1 MPIRGYIIEKYNAMT
16 NAYTCYRLVQE
27 ASALDMYLQIVVI
40 HDTVVSPHGVI
51 NHGKILEPVDFVI
64 NRYKWGRE
72 KDAINALATRSY
84 NPLTAYNIYINKF
97 EQVRRLH
104 SKAFLIPK
112 YLLGTSRLPFSS
124 IVEQLG
130 LPFVGK
136 GLESSMGEEIVC
148 IRDKASYEEL
158 SLNYPSSKEWLFEE
172 FISES
177 YGRDLRFYSIRG
189 EAVACMQRTSQ
200 GDFRANVALGASV
213 EPFPVTSGIR
223 TIAADIYEQT
233 GLDLADCLPAGQKA
247 YVAAP
252 MRWCGVM
259 LALKDRLPGLH
270 PYCARVI
277 CSSYLPDWRPGVDYR
292 TVYSAHKAMGG
303 GVTIDLIHEW
313 DYLVELF
320 GVPEKLY
327 NFKGTYSDLEID
339 SDDLSVYIARYPTL
353 LAEVH
358 LDYFGR
364 GYRRSIELFCHDGSY
379 LADFGAG
386 TLPLPDGTVQHYEE
400 DVNRRYEREM
410 EYYVDYALTGSGES
424 CNPPALALNVLKLT
438 LGENVQ

>member
-1 MPIRGYIIEKYNAMT
+1 MPIRGYIIEKYNTMT
-16 NAYTCYRLVQE
+16 NAYTCNRLVQE
-27 ASALDMYLQIVVI
+27 ASALDMDLQIVGI

-84 NPLTAYNIYINKF
+84 NP
-97 EQVRRLH
+97 
-104 SKAFLIPK
+104 
-112 YLLGTSRLPFSS
+112 LGTSRLPFSS

-189 EAVACMQRTSQ
+189 EAVACMQRISQ

-213 EPFPVTSGIR
+213 EPYPVTSGIR

-233 GLDLADCLPAGQKA
+233 GLDFLGIDLLFGREKPYFCEIN
-247 YVAAP
+247 
-252 MRWCGVM
+252 VM
-259 LALKDRLPGLH
+259 PGLEG
-270 PYCARVI
+270 I
-277 CSSYLPDWRPGVDYR
+277 E
-292 TVYSAHKAMGG
+292 KASGINVAG
-303 GVTIDLIHEW
+303 KIIETIQ
-313 DYLVELF
+313 
-320 GVPEKLY
+320 
-327 NFKGTYSDLEID
+327 SDF
-339 SDDLSVYIARYPTL
+339 T
-353 LAEVH
+353 
-358 LDYFGR
+358 
-364 GYRRSIELFCHDGSY
+364 
-379 LADFGAG
+379 
-386 TLPLPDGTVQHYEE
+386 
-400 DVNRRYEREM
+400 
-410 EYYVDYALTGSGES
+410 
-424 CNPPALALNVLKLT
+424 
-438 LGENVQ
+438 

>member
-1 MPIRGYIIEKYNAMT
+1 MSGSKAPTLIPTDCFVLRTTTILPNIRISWDYHPTFMPLCFLLYAGYCSFFNRRTIFLAILTTFCYVNHENTEITRCLMPIKGYIIEKYNAMT
-16 NAYTCYRLVQE
+16 NAYTCNRLVQE
-27 ASALDMYLQIVVI
+27 ASALDMDLQIVGI
-40 HDTVVSPHGVI
+40 HDTTVSMQGVI

-104 SKAFLIPK
+104 SEAFLIPK
-112 YLLGTSRLPFSS
+112 YLLGTSLLPFSF

-189 EAVACMQRTSQ
+189 EAVACMQRRSQ

-213 EPFPVTSGIR
+213 EPYPVTSYIR

-233 GLDLADCLPAGQKA
+233 GLDFLGIDLLFGREKPYFCEINVMPGLEGIEKA
-247 YVAAP
+247 SGINVAAK
-252 MRWCGVM
+252 VM
-259 LALKDRLPGLH
+259 E
-270 PYCARVI
+270 
-277 CSSYLPDWRPGVDYR
+277 
-292 TVYSAHKAMGG
+292 
-303 GVTIDLIHEW
+303 TIR
-313 DYLVELF
+313 
-320 GVPEKLY
+320 
-327 NFKGTYSDLEID
+327 SDF
-339 SDDLSVYIARYPTL
+339 A
-353 LAEVH
+353 
-358 LDYFGR
+358 
-364 GYRRSIELFCHDGSY
+364 
-379 LADFGAG
+379 
-386 TLPLPDGTVQHYEE
+386 
-400 DVNRRYEREM
+400 
-410 EYYVDYALTGSGES
+410 
-424 CNPPALALNVLKLT
+424 
-438 LGENVQ
+438 

>member
-1 MPIRGYIIEKYNAMT
+1 MT
-16 NAYTCYRLVQE
+16 NAYTCNRLVQE
-27 ASALDMYLQIVVI
+27 ASALDMNLQIVGI
-40 HDTVVSPHGVI
+40 HDTAVSPHGVI

-177 YGRDLRFYSIRG
+177 YGRDLSLLQHPRRSRCLYAAHIPGGFPCKCSSGRFGR
-189 EAVACMQRTSQ
+189 ALPCH
-200 GDFRANVALGASV
+200 FR
-213 EPFPVTSGIR
+213 
-223 TIAADIYEQT
+223 
-233 GLDLADCLPAGQKA
+233 
-247 YVAAP
+247 
-252 MRWCGVM
+252 
-259 LALKDRLPGLH
+259 H
-270 PYCARVI
+270 PYH
-277 CSSYLPDWRPGVDYR
+277 S
-292 TVYSAHKAMGG
+292 
-303 GVTIDLIHEW
+303 
-313 DYLVELF
+313 
-320 GVPEKLY
+320 
-327 NFKGTYSDLEID
+327 
-339 SDDLSVYIARYPTL
+339 
-353 LAEVH
+353 
-358 LDYFGR
+358 
-364 GYRRSIELFCHDGSY
+364 
-379 LADFGAG
+379 
-386 TLPLPDGTVQHYEE
+386 
-400 DVNRRYEREM
+400 RRYLRA
-410 EYYVDYALTGSGES
+410 DRTGFSG
-424 CNPPALALNVLKLT
+424 N
-438 LGENVQ
+438 

>member
-1 MPIRGYIIEKYNAMT
+1 MPIRGYIIEKYNTMT
-16 NAYTCYRLVQE
+16 NAYTCNRLVQE
-27 ASALDMYLQIVVI
+27 ASALDMNLQIVGI
-40 HDTVVSPHGVI
+40 HDTAVSPHGVI

-189 EAVACMQRTSQ
+189 EAVACMQRF
-200 GDFRANVALGASV
+200 GRALPCHFR
-213 EPFPVTSGIR
+213 
-223 TIAADIYEQT
+223 
-233 GLDLADCLPAGQKA
+233 
-247 YVAAP
+247 
-252 MRWCGVM
+252 
-259 LALKDRLPGLH
+259 H
-270 PYCARVI
+270 PYH
-277 CSSYLPDWRPGVDYR
+277 S
-292 TVYSAHKAMGG
+292 
-303 GVTIDLIHEW
+303 
-313 DYLVELF
+313 
-320 GVPEKLY
+320 
-327 NFKGTYSDLEID
+327 
-339 SDDLSVYIARYPTL
+339 
-353 LAEVH
+353 
-358 LDYFGR
+358 
-364 GYRRSIELFCHDGSY
+364 
-379 LADFGAG
+379 
-386 TLPLPDGTVQHYEE
+386 
-400 DVNRRYEREM
+400 RRYLRA
-410 EYYVDYALTGSGES
+410 DRTGFSG
-424 CNPPALALNVLKLT
+424 N
-438 LGENVQ
+438 